1 MVWVWLIQLNHSYME
16 DRLLKSTT
24 RHIRIFSAVVD
35 KDGELVPSNQ
45 VLTLDVDPDNEFN
58 WNEDALQKVYRK
70 FDELVELYSGADLI
84 DYNLRRIGSD
94 LEHFVR
100 SLLQSGQ
107 ISYNLTGRV
116 VNYSMGLPQV
126 AVEDSR

>member
-1 MVWVWLIQLNHSYME
+1 MEEQLI
-16 DRLLKSTT
+16 KSTT
-24 RHIRIFSAVVD
+24 RHIRIFSAEVNQ
-35 KDGELVPSNQ
+35 DGELVPSTQ

-58 WNEDALQKVYRK
+58 WHEDALQEVYRK
-70 FDELVELYSGADLI
+70 FDELVESHSGADLI

-94 LEHFVR
+94 LENLIR
-100 SLLQSGQ
+100 SLVQSGK

-126 AVEDSR
+126 AVEDSK

>member
-1 MVWVWLIQLNHSYME
+1 ME
-16 DRLLKSTT
+16 EQLLKSTT
-24 RHIRIFSAVVD
+24 RHIRIFSAEVD

-58 WNEDALQKVYRK
+58 WNQEALQKVYSK
-70 FDELVELYSGADLI
+70 FDELVEANSGADLT

-126 AVEDSR
+126 AVDDSK

>member
-1 MVWVWLIQLNHSYME
+1 ME
-16 DRLLKSTT
+16 EQLLKSTT
-24 RHIRIFSAVVD
+24 RHIRIFSAEVD

-58 WNEDALQKVYRK
+58 WHEEGLQKVYRK
-70 FDELVELYSGADLI
+70 FDELVEANSGADLT

-107 ISYNLTGRV
+107 ISYSLTGRV

-126 AVEDSR
+126 TVEDSK